1 MRSRTA
7 ALKAFIVCGS
17 VKDSLTVEIEVD
29 YLGYSTRAVR
39 EAVAQLFEYRYFLY
53 EHGPRD
59 LPTGLIALFSEPIAP
74 AFPQYLEDNGI
85 ASVWSEDGNWRGSP
99 RAALA
104 GLTSDLT

>member
-1 MRSRTA
+1 LRLRDY
-7 ALKAFIVCGS
+7 L
-17 VKDSLTVEIEVD
+17 VEIKVVYRGD
-29 YLGYSTRAVR
+29 STRAVR
-39 EAVAQLFEYRYFLY
+39 EAVAQLFEYRYFLC

-59 LPTGLIALFSEPIAP
+59 TPTGLIALFSEPVAP
-74 AFPQYLEDNGI
+74 AFPQYLEDIGI